1 MNMTYEDKNTGTIL
15 LAEAT
20 NAFNLLNIQ
29 SFLHNINYLCLLIA
43 IFVKKMLQHSI
54 KTFHQRDSI
63 KGTTPGDPF
72 PLAIYGPGVTPL
84 FNM

>member
-1 MNMTYEDKNTGTIL
+1 MP
-15 LAEAT
+15 
-20 NAFNLLNIQ
+20 
-29 SFLHNINYLCLLIA
+29 INS
-43 IFVKKMLQHSI
+43 IFVKKMLQHPI

-72 PLAIYGPGVTPL
+72 PMAIYGLGVTPL